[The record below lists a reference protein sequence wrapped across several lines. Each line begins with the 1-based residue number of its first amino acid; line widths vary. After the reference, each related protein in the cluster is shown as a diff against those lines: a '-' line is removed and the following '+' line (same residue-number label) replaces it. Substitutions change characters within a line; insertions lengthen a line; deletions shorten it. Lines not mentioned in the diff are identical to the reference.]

1 MGFKSSEAKLVFFWV
16 SWTRCTD
23 RAGRNE
29 GGCGVRKEDLC
40 CNSFRF
46 GVLNAFGTFPIQWR
60 FKGSMTY
67 PPFNRLGGVDLGPR
81 VVVRAGPR
89 VKPLVI
95 TALQVRLVVQKICAT
110 MTVSGDYN
118 IFFITIGLCV
128 VHLMPPLEIERWS
141 G

>member
-1 MGFKSSEAKLVFFWV
+1 
-16 SWTRCTD
+16 
-23 RAGRNE
+23 
-29 GGCGVRKEDLC
+29 
-40 CNSFRF
+40 
-46 GVLNAFGTFPIQWR
+46 
-60 FKGSMTY
+60 MTY
-67 PPFNRLGGVDLGPR
+67 PPFNRLGGVDLRPR